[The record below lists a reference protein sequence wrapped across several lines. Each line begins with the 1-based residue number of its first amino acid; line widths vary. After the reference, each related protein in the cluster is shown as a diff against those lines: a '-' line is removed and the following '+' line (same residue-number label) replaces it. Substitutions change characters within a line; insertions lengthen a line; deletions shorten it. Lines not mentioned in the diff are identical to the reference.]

1 MQSAAVFLSLMY
13 ICVHNHI
20 ALFKGG
26 LKKMPI
32 GRFLLLLSTICLNF
46 KTFKQ
51 SENELSAPS

>member
-26 LKKMPI
+26 LKKNANWKIPLA
-32 GRFLLLLSTICLNF
+32 FEYHLPQF
-46 KTFKQ
+46 
-51 SENELSAPS
+51 